1 MRWPWQAREYART
14 CTNCGYTWQVPR
26 AAARRRF
33 RPVSM
38 ISVAS
43 PKSIDR
49 GELVREISAISAD
62 NQLTNTY
69 RQCPKC
75 GSEQFE
81 QHPQH
86 AEPR

>member
-1 MRWPWQAREYART
+1 
-14 CTNCGYTWQVPR
+14 
-26 AAARRRF
+26 
-33 RPVSM
+33 M
-38 ISVAS
+38 IPVAS
-43 PKSIDR
+43 PQSIDR
-49 GELVREISAISAD
+49 GELAREISAASAD

-86 AEPR
+86 A